1 MDDPNWFPDQTLK
14 VTWLTRAYLL
24 ILFEKRL
31 ECSGASIVMAIL
43 DVIDLL
49 RKKSSILRY
58 REIFKISK
66 LIFMKFF
73 IAENFISL
81 NLR

>member
-1 MDDPNWFPDQTLK
+1 M
-14 VTWLTRAYLL
+14 V
-24 ILFEKRL
+24 
-31 ECSGASIVMAIL
+31 IL

>member
-1 MDDPNWFPDQTLK
+1 M
-14 VTWLTRAYLL
+14 V
-24 ILFEKRL
+24 
-31 ECSGASIVMAIL
+31 VAIL
-43 DVIDLL
+43 DVTDLL

>member
-1 MDDPNWFPDQTLK
+1 
-14 VTWLTRAYLL
+14 
-24 ILFEKRL
+24 
-31 ECSGASIVMAIL
+31 MAIL

-66 LIFMKFF
+66 LMSMKFFFTKYKF

-81 NLR
+81 KR